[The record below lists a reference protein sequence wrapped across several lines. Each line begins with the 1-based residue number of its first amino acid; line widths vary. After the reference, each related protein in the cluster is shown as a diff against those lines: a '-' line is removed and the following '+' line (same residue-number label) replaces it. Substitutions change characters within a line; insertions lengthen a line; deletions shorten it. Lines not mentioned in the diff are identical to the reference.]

1 MDSQYNLQLPKE
13 QAVFCERVA
22 IWKLIMAET
31 ARLAIGD
38 QARLTG
44 TKVNTIRFYEEGG
57 LLPQA
62 ERTSSGRRIY
72 RDEDTSDWRSYAS
85 AGTWGFR
92 WLPSANFSLL
102 RTMPPSPARRL
113 VDCPRPL
120 GRNRRKDRGSLG
132 TTEGART
139 SDRVLQQRH
148 RRRLQDY
155 RNARAAFPWI
165 GCHSWSLR
173 LALSVSS
180 WTLVRDRTAVAVVF
194 DEDPRCPLSGRSLP
208 CRNDA
213 FGEVS
218 GLSVFQCA
226 SHYSR

>member
-1 MDSQYNLQLPKE
+1 MK
-13 QAVFCERVA
+13 RVDCC
-22 IWKLIMAET
+22 L
-31 ARLAIGD
+31 RLNAPRLDDAFTGMKIQAIGVHTPVPELGVS
-38 QARLTG
+38 AGCR
-44 TKVNTIRFYEEGG
+44 
-57 LLPQA
+57 P
-62 ERTSSGRRIY
+62 RTSHSCGRCRPAL
-72 RDEDTSDWRSYAS
+72 RGDWS
-85 AGTWGFR
+85 
-92 WLPSANFSLL
+92 
-102 RTMPPSPARRL
+102 
-113 VDCPRPL
+113 DCPRPL
-120 GRNRRKDRGSLG
+120 GRNRRKDCGSLG
-132 TTEGART
+132 TTEGARM

-148 RRRLQDY
+148 RGRLEEY